1 MTTHSMLRWLW
12 LSAVVI
18 VLDQATKY
26 LASGLLDYGVPVPVL
41 PFFNLTLAHNPGAAF
56 SFLAGASGWQRW
68 FFIGIALVV
77 SVLIVGWM
85 KRLSPRENWLAAALA
100 LILGGAIG
108 NVIDRVMYGYVVD
121 FIDLYYGAWHWP
133 AFNIA
138 DSAITVGVAIMLIDS
153 LLFSRETTPGA
164 VGKE

>member
-1 MTTHSMLRWLW
+1 MTTRSMLRWLW

-18 VLDQATKY
+18 MLDQATKY
-26 LASGLLDYGVPVPVL
+26 LAGSLLDYGVPVPVL
-41 PFFNLTLAHNPGAAF
+41 PFFNLTLVHNPGAAF

-77 SVLIVGWM
+77 SVFIVGWV

-153 LLFSRETTPGA
+153 LLFSRETTSGA

>member
-1 MTTHSMLRWLW
+1 MTTRSMLRWLW

-18 VLDQATKY
+18 MLDQATKY
-26 LASGLLDYGVPVPVL
+26 LAGSLLDYGVPVPVL

-77 SVLIVGWM
+77 SVFIVGWV

-153 LLFSRETTPGA
+153 LLFSRETTSGA

>member
-1 MTTHSMLRWLW
+1 MTTHSKLRWLW

-56 SFLAGASGWQRW
+56 SFLAEASGWQRW

>member
-1 MTTHSMLRWLW
+1 MLRWLW

-56 SFLAGASGWQRW
+56 SFLAEASGWQRW